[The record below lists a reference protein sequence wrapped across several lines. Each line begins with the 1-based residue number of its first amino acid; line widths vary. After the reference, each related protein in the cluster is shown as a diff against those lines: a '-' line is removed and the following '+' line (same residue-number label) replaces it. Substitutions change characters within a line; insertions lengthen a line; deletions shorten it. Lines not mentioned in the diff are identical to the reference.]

1 MELSKQ
7 QIRPILLYECKRG
20 TNASQTHRN
29 LCEVFGQDVITVRSC
44 QFWFEKFRNGDF
56 NLEDEPR
63 SGRPSVIDKARLRSR
78 VKETP
83 DITTRELE
91 AEFGVSHGTIIN
103 GLHQLG
109 FASKLNK
116 WVPHALSERN
126 KLDRISKC
134 VTLLNRHRNEP
145 FLDRLITCDEKWIF
159 YDNVVRKRSW
169 CESESSA
176 QRTPKR
182 NIHGQKIMLSVWWD
196 VRGIVYYELLPR
208 NQTINTDLYCQQL
221 ERVQTK
227 LKELRPQLV
236 NRKGIL
242 FHQDNARPHVSA
254 LTLRKIGEL
263 NWELLEHP
271 PYSPDLA
278 PSDYHLFRSLQNFLN
293 GKKSLRQTK
302 SKES

>member
-7 QIRPILLYECKRG
+7 QIRPILLYEFKRG

-56 NLEDEPR
+56 NLENEPR

-103 GLHQLG
+103 SLHQLG
-109 FASKLNK
+109 FVSKLNK
-116 WVPHALSERN
+116 WVPHALSEGN
-126 KLDRISKC
+126 KLDRIS
-134 VTLLNRHRNEP
+134 N
-145 FLDRLITCDEKWIF
+145 W
-159 YDNVVRKRSW
+159 Y
-169 CESESSA
+169 ESGSSA

-196 VRGIVYYELLPR
+196 ARGIVYHELLPR

-236 NRKGIL
+236 NRKETFI
-242 FHQDNARPHVSA
+242 DEEENARNAASTSRLNNPKVDSQRSSQRMILEE
-254 LTLRKIGEL
+254 LT
-263 NWELLEHP
+263 
-271 PYSPDLA
+271 S
-278 PSDYHLFRSLQNFLN
+278 
-293 GKKSLRQTK
+293 
-302 SKES
+302 